1 MTVENW
7 LRGHFHGLGE
17 QIERNVLEVAAI
29 SPLRARPHHF
39 RVVSLEDAVE
49 EYVSDDEY
57 MKGLTYALS
66 TLYYSM
72 SAAITGGTKS
82 EKRGNRTMT
91 IGGYPLTT
99 KDREA
104 FRALGDKLRRELGAE
119 LDEDVTDMGGMFD
132 ASGLRTEDVWRSA
145 RVRRVIVLPTTDVSE
160 GEESEGELEEPKE
173 EGGEPC

>member
-7 LRGHFHGLGE
+7 LRGQFQGIGT
-17 QIERNVLEVAAI
+17 QIERSVLESAAL
-29 SPLRARPHHF
+29 SPIMAKPTAIAP
-39 RVVSLEDAVE
+39 VSLTDEVE
-49 EYVSDDEY
+49 SYIVDGVMDETFA
-57 MKGLTYALS
+57 KSLNYALS

-82 EKRGNRTMT
+82 EKRGNRQIS

-119 LDEDVTDMGGMFD
+119 VDEEVTDGGGMFD
-132 ASGLRTEDVWRSA
+132 ATNLRTSSAKPLCNAKKGGWR
-145 RVRRVIVLPTTDVSE
+145 
-160 GEESEGELEEPKE
+160 
-173 EGGEPC
+173 